1 MIMETVKGLLLM
13 EEEAASKKYVLEEKD
28 NKVVISKDN
37 VAKVFAMMA
46 NSPQYKR
53 AANINNENSSSRLFN
68 NWKKD
73 GYISIADLKFLLERL
88 NAENSTHTYESDIL
102 QIRDNIIQ
110 IANGNIDKKTD
121 NDNIKVDNIKKCLEK
136 ARLCLVE
143 EIIAKCNQTP
153 LSFATKFCHYACVYM
168 FKLDENERDKLDEN
182 ERDRLDNARDNF
194 PIFDDIMRKN
204 LGKYSNA
211 WETEKTKGKL
221 KRNFTPKELADSD
234 SEFGISDF
242 YKFYRDCIKT
252 IADENNVSKT
262 GVEQLIWYYHN
273 GSK

>member
-1 MIMETVKGLLLM
+1 M
-13 EEEAASKKYVLEEKD
+13 EEAASKKYVLEEKD

-53 AANINNENSSSRLFN
+53 AANIKKENSSSSYWFDQ
-68 NWKKD
+68 WKDRELSKD
-73 GYISIADLKFLLERL
+73 ELIKLLTLL
-88 NAENSTHTYESDIL
+88 NAENSTHTSNEDID
-102 QIRDNIIQ
+102 Q
-110 IANGNIDKKTD
+110 
-121 NDNIKVDNIKKCLEK
+121 IKKNILGIKETLK
-136 ARLCLVE
+136 TRLQNADLTLVQH
-143 EIIAKCNQTP
+143 IIDGCKNTP
-153 LSFATKFCHYACVYM
+153 LSFATKFCHYACIYM
-168 FKLDENERDKLDEN
+168 FEDD
-182 ERDRLDNARDNF
+182 ARDNF

-211 WETEKTKGKL
+211 WETGKTKGKL
-221 KRNFTPKELADSD
+221 KRNLTPKELADSD

-242 YKFYRDCIKT
+242 YKFYRDCIQT

-273 GSK
+273 GNN